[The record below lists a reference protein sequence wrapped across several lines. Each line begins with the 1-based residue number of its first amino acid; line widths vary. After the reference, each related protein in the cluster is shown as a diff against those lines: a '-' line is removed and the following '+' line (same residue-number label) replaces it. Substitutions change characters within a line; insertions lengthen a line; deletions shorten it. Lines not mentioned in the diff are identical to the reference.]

1 MNASIITIGNELLKG
16 FTLDSNS
23 SYIGSKLTDLGVR
36 IVWKATP
43 EDNSDEIIETI
54 NIANSK
60 SDIIIC
66 TGGLGPTIDDV
77 TLKSFSKFIN
87 KKILN
92 DKKHLNILEK
102 KYLERNIKMSKIN
115 INQSY
120 YIEGTNIIPN
130 DLGSA
135 RGIDYFF

>member
-54 NIANSK
+54 NIANSNRNLERYDEAAK
-60 SDIIIC
+60 YYGYSE
-66 TGGLGPTIDDV
+66 
-77 TLKSFSKFIN
+77 
-87 KKILN
+87 KKIAKCQQLECFYMLG
-92 DKKHLNILEK
+92 DHLKFYEK
-102 KYLERNIKMSKIN
+102 NFLY
-115 INQSY
+115 
-120 YIEGTNIIPN
+120 
-130 DLGSA
+130 
-135 RGIDYFF
+135 

>member
-43 EDNSDEIIETI
+43 EDNFDEIIETI

-92 DKKHLNILEK
+92 DKKYLNILEK

-115 INQSY
+115 INQ
-120 YIEGTNIIPN
+120 
-130 DLGSA
+130 
-135 RGIDYFF
+135 